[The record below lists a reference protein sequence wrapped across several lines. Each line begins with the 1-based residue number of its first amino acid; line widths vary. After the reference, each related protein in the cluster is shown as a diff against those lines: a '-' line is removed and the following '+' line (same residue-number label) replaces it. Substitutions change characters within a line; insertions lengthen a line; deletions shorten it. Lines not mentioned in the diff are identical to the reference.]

1 LQFIQL
7 LEHLAV
13 FVELEVEGI
22 GIAQEDTE
30 AGAAINATAQLVTG
44 VAAASIFASPPVVD
58 IVLFIRV

>member
-1 LQFIQL
+1 M
-7 LEHLAV
+7 
-13 FVELEVEGI
+13 FVELEVEEI

-30 AGAAINATAQLVTG
+30 AGAAINAPAQLVTG

>member
-7 LEHLAV
+7 LEQLVV

-30 AGAAINATAQLVTG
+30 AGAAITAPAQLVTG
-44 VAAASIFASPPVVD
+44 VAAASIFALSPVVD

>member
-7 LEHLAV
+7 LEQLVV
-13 FVELEVEGI
+13 FLEVEVEGI

-30 AGAAINATAQLVTG
+30 AGAAINAPAQLVTG
-44 VAAASIFASPPVVD
+44 VAAASIFAPPLVVD